1 MGEGLTIYI
10 PRSSLNFSISRVANF
25 PNKGFGKIHM
35 NLWESPFSLFAGIS
49 IRFLATPGCVY
60 PPIVSLV
67 ADITKLA
74 SPLTVRIVK
83 VISVDYFSS
92 FVHFGYSRAS
102 WPLVQIGIIL

>member
-1 MGEGLTIYI
+1 MGEGLTLYI
-10 PRSSLNFSISRVANF
+10 PRSSLNFFSISSRVANF

-60 PPIVSLV
+60 PPIVNLV

-74 SPLTVRIVK
+74 SPLTVKDNNNNNIITK
-83 VISVDYFSS
+83 VN
-92 FVHFGYSRAS
+92 
-102 WPLVQIGIIL
+102 